1 MSKKEYIELKRKIAK
16 EERAKLFKTIILIIL
31 AVVLIN
37 CLSESNASV
46 MEDDILKSNLTADT
60 GIWTKDS
67 WLQYNQEIQK

>member
-1 MSKKEYIELKRKIAK
+1 MSRKEYIKLKKKIVR
-16 EERAKLFKTIILIIL
+16 EERIRIFKTIILIIL

>member
-1 MSKKEYIELKRKIAK
+1 MSRKEYIKLKKKIVR
-16 EERAKLFKTIILIIL
+16 EERIRIFKTIILIIL

-37 CLSESNASV
+37 CLSESNASA